1 MSGIQLEWC
10 GGVDRM
16 NFGISWV
23 NHNPQSKLHFCR
35 IQYMYVLNDTTTTMT
50 GFTKTCLVN
59 KEDNDRHSTSIPS
72 IVRPEGGW
80 DGSRAPVV
88 GSVRVEVFSTE
99 IDSVTVDQVKE
110 SDWVSFDTAVGF
122 VCAFPCEYLNDTGDG
137 WKEDEE
143 TDEMDNEGLYRLTN
157 FRFTRSRIGNAL
169 ATAAAATR
177 SIDADSFKSLFI
189 HCGSQPIQVE
199 RNFDYDL
206 YEMTSDDSYLEEFF
220 PRQVVA
226 VAEIITASTVCFD
239 KIYLKGSFGPGCVHF
254 QGQNLSQLLDGV
266 EVLR

>member
-110 SDWVSFDTAVGF
+110 NDWVSFDTAVGF

-143 TDEMDNEGLYRLTN
+143 TDEMDNEGLYQLTN

-189 HCGSQPIQVE
+189 HCGSHPIQAG
-199 RNFDYDL
+199 YD
-206 YEMTSDDSYLEEFF
+206 EMTSDLEEFF

-239 KIYLKGSFGPGCVHF
+239 QIYLKGDFGPGCVHL
-254 QGQNLSQLLDGV
+254 QGQNLSQLLDAV
-266 EVLR
+266 EVLK